1 MLICS
6 IKDKKGSDM
15 TKKNKVDKQNILIQ
29 MKSQFSET
37 KCVLFNECCFPN

>member
-15 TKKNKVDKQNILIQ
+15 AKKDKVDKQNLLIK
-29 MKSQFSET
+29 MKSHFSET
-37 KCVLFNECCFPN
+37 KCVLYKECCFPN